1 MSTDLITYLSERY
14 YGQKKTEKCS
24 GSFLT
29 LSRTTGCNAT
39 ALASEISKVLR
50 KQGLHWHFV
59 NKEILD
65 KSAEKLH
72 LDKNKLEHEFLMSR
86 SNAMDDIVKA
96 LSLRYYKT
104 DKKIRDTIA
113 DIIRYEARQGNVVI
127 VGRAAAITTAE
138 IPNGLHVRLD
148 APLEW
153 RIKALSKRRMFS
165 EKDVKAYIIENDRKR
180 NLLLEQFSGKK
191 NNDSFFD
198 LIINASKFTRQEII
212 SVILDTMKLKG
223 II

>member
-1 MSTDLITYLSERY
+1 MPTNLIAYLSQRY
-14 YGQKKTEKCS
+14 YGHKSAEKQP
-24 GSFLT
+24 GPYLT
-29 LSRTTGCNAT
+29 LSRETGCNAT
-39 ALASEISKVLR
+39 ALASEIIKQLR

-86 SNAMDDIVKA
+86 TSAMDDIVKA

-113 DIIRYEARQGNVVI
+113 DIIRYEAKQGNTII
-127 VGRAAAITTAE
+127 VGRAGAITTAG
-138 IPNGLHVRLD
+138 IPDGLHVRLV

-191 NNDSFFD
+191 VNNSFFD

-212 SVILDTMKLKG
+212 TVILDTMKLKG
-223 II
+223 LI

>member
-1 MSTDLITYLSERY
+1 MPNNLIAYLSQRY
-14 YGQKKTEKCS
+14 YGHKNIEKS
-24 GSFLT
+24 PGPYLT
-29 LSRTTGCNAT
+29 LSRETGCNAT
-39 ALASEISKVLR
+39 ALASEITKILR

-113 DIIRYEARQGNVVI
+113 DIIRYEARQGNVII
-127 VGRAAAITTAE
+127 VGRAGAITTAG
-138 IPNGLHVRLD
+138 IPGGLHIRLV

-153 RIKALSKRRMFS
+153 RIKMLGKRRMFS
-165 EKDVKAYIIENDRKR
+165 EKDVKAYILENDRKR

-191 NNDSFFD
+191 GYNNFFD
-198 LIINASKFTRQEII
+198 LTINTSKFTRQEII
-212 SVILDTMKLKG
+212 AIILDTMKLKEL
-223 II
+223 I